1 LGRYAIAHNAF
12 APGMPRSGRPFRG
25 IDMLTQNAE
34 NTVMKT
40 IEQTELD
47 ADTQAVIEHA
57 MTGKPLDPEIARRV
71 RAEGEK
77 VRQEI
82 FARHGLVEIAVPA
95 IRELRG
101 ELPDG

>member
-1 LGRYAIAHNAF
+1 
-12 APGMPRSGRPFRG
+12 
-25 IDMLTQNAE
+25 MLTENAE
-34 NTVMKT
+34 NTFMKT
-40 IEQTELD
+40 IDQNELD

-82 FARHGLVEIAVPA
+82 FAKHGLVDIAVPA

-101 ELPDG
+101 ELPDA

>member
-1 LGRYAIAHNAF
+1 
-12 APGMPRSGRPFRG
+12 
-25 IDMLTQNAE
+25 MLTRNAE
-34 NTVMKT
+34 NIPMKT

-47 ADTQAVIEHA
+47 ADTEAVIEHA
-57 MTGKPLDPEIARRV
+57 MTGKPLDPKIARRV

-82 FARHGLVEIAVPA
+82 FAQHGLVDIAVPA

-101 ELPDG
+101 ELPDA

>member
-1 LGRYAIAHNAF
+1 
-12 APGMPRSGRPFRG
+12 
-25 IDMLTQNAE
+25 MLTQNAE
-34 NTVMKT
+34 NIFMKT

-47 ADTQAVIEHA
+47 ADTQAVIEYA

-82 FARHGLVEIAVPA
+82 FANHGLVDIAVPA

-101 ELPDG
+101 ELPDA

>member
-1 LGRYAIAHNAF
+1 MRETWDNQALF
-12 APGMPRSGRPFRG
+12 FLKQFLRG
-25 IDMLTQNAE
+25 IDGLTPYAE
-34 NTVMKT
+34 NTFMKT
-40 IEQTELD
+40 IEQTEMD

-82 FARHGLVEIAVPA
+82 FAKHGLVDIAVPA

-101 ELPDG
+101 ELPEA